1 MAILWKRPLS
11 PADLPFSLS
20 LWGWGMPWKPT
31 FRICTST
38 NSGDWSTPQQLP
50 ALGSKWT
57 RSVVGPPLFGQ
68 VLILCVTFYCQ
79 SWEAAHCMLMSLD
92 LLKPI
97 VYMYSTCIY
106 WNKELYH
113 LYYYITSSRG
123 GYIIRTFYM
132 GKIQQSIRIS
142 GPERLQGVPTPKN
155 IHGSKPRKVELWWSC
170 RVIVS
175 PSVHYVLIHC

>member
-11 PADLPFSLS
+11 PDLPFSLS

-50 ALGSKWT
+50 ALCSKWT
-57 RSVVGPPLFGQ
+57 RSVIGPPLFGQ
-68 VLILCVTFYCQ
+68 VWILCITFYCQ

-92 LLKPI
+92 LQKL
-97 VYMYSTCIY
+97 YSTCIY

-113 LYYYITSSRG
+113 LYYYIKVVEVDTS
-123 GYIIRTFYM
+123 YEHFTWVKFNKQLEYLVQ
-132 GKIQQSIRIS
+132 K
-142 GPERLQGVPTPKN
+142 
-155 IHGSKPRKVELWWSC
+155 GSKGFQLPKISM
-170 RVIVS
+170 
-175 PSVHYVLIHC
+175 VLNLEKWNCDDHAVLLYHHRFIMC

>member
-50 ALGSKWT
+50 ALCSKWT
-57 RSVVGPPLFGQ
+57 RSVVVPPLFGQ
-68 VLILCVTFYCQ
+68 VWILCITFYCQ

-92 LLKPI
+92 LLKL
-97 VYMYSTCIY
+97 YSTCIY

-123 GYIIRTFYM
+123 GYIIRTFYL

-155 IHGSKPRKVELWWSC
+155 IHGSKPRKVELWWSSC
-170 RVIVS
+170 VIVS